1 MCGYDLLRL
10 QRTGQKQQQK
20 VVGQLRQK
28 SGLSKLVLGIIKNE
42 GIIFPAQI
50 NLCTRQRV
58 YK

>member
-10 QRTGQKQQQK
+10 QRTGQKQQQKK

-42 GIIFPAQI
+42 GIIHI
-50 NLCTRQRV
+50 
-58 YK
+58 

>member
-10 QRTGQKQQQK
+10 QRTGQKQQKK

-42 GIIFPAQI
+42 GIIH
-50 NLCTRQRV
+50 T
-58 YK
+58 